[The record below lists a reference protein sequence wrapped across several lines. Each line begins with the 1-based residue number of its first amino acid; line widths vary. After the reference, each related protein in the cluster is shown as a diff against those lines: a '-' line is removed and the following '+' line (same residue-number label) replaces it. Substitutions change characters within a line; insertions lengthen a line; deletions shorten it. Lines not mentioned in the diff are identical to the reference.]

1 MSDNSSNNNHND
13 KPPIF
18 RTRIEQRFKE
28 KLEEEGLPLPIAE
41 DGAWYFS
48 ANFGQTPNGAPLG
61 YLRRYEKGDVVLHPH
76 AETPVVGQVVGDVR
90 FEGGRALFGGNGHI
104 EFHITQAHV
113 QALDEPKLN
122 DTFLTPKPL
131 IMLGVG
137 QVDRAAHA
145 DANYAN
151 PVLYYRCGES
161 AFGLFVPDGSL
172 VSKINLEVV
181 RATTG
186 YANRDLQAA
195 VWYAHIEQAYKKV
208 QSGKRFRY
216 AHEIMDG
223 VTLDYLSKREFF
235 LYEPFLVTLKP
246 GAVFYVGNA
255 PLPGVTPLRGWLEEV
270 VFDPAGGTHNGGGK
284 PQEI

>member
-1 MSDNSSNNNHND
+1 MSDPNQQD
-13 KPPIF
+13 KQPIF

-28 KLEEEGLPLPIAE
+28 KLEEEGLPLPIAKE
-41 DGAWYFS
+41 EAWYFS
-48 ANFGQTPNGAPLG
+48 ANFAQLPNGAPLG
-61 YLRRYEKGDVVLHPH
+61 YIRRYEKGDVALHPS
-76 AETPVVGQVVGDVR
+76 AETAIAGQVVGDVQ
-90 FEGGRALFGGNGHI
+90 FKDSRAYFGGNGHI

-113 QALDEPKLN
+113 QALDEPKLE

-145 DANYAN
+145 DSNFAN
-151 PVLYYRCGES
+151 PVIYFRSGES
-161 AFGLFVPDGSL
+161 AFGLFVPDGGL
-172 VSKINLEVV
+172 VSKINLEVL

-186 YANRDLQAA
+186 YASRELQAA

-208 QSGKRFRY
+208 QDGKRFRY

-235 LYEPFLVTLKP
+235 LYEKFRLALKP
-246 GAVFYVGNA
+246 GSVFYVGSA
-255 PLPGVTPLRGWLEEV
+255 PVAGVAPLRGWLEEV
-270 VFDPAGGTHNGGGK
+270 IFDPMGGSHDGGGGK